1 MCNHGGMPPVE
12 PLMDAAVIE
21 THHHQFA
28 GERLN
33 VPEKVV
39 ISPCVGQFRASA
51 PETVTSE
58 GELIDSGQIIG
69 YVEAQGR
76 TVAVRSAFAG
86 WMMGLMVHDGER
98 VREGQPVAWLRAL

>member
-1 MCNHGGMPPVE
+1 
-12 PLMDAAVIE
+12 MDAAVIE

-58 GELIDSGQIIG
+58 GELIESGQIIG

>member
-1 MCNHGGMPPVE
+1 MPPVE

-58 GELIDSGQIIG
+58 GELIESGQIIG

-86 WMMGLMVHDGER
+86 WKMGLMVHDGER